1 MVASKGTEEFSM
13 AFMQPFWLLLIL
25 FLPLLWWKL
34 RNRHFVGHSNTQ
46 LLQHREGIG
55 SRVILAIPATLFSIA
70 YVLIVIGLARPQESH
85 IEGQEVIKTRDILMT
100 TDISGS
106 MGTPFGGEIPPPEK
120 GNTELDKELPAIMK
134 VRPPDKNGQFSN
146 QNPQGGAPVGQR
158 RIDAAQA
165 AIMRFIRNRFIAQ
178 QSDRIAIMS
187 FDTEPHWSWPL
198 TDDLK
203 MIYRKGIFVDQGLGG
218 GTNFGDMEPGPIDA
232 AAQHFDER
240 GKAATRVLIM
250 ITDGEDRISPSTFE
264 RLRKLINDRGIR
276 FYIIGVGETLA
287 RRDVDIIRFANEV
300 GGQVF
305 RVENATDLASCFDT
319 IDKMERSEI
328 KVQTTIG
335 FHDVFY
341 RYVLVAL
348 VVFLLGAMAEAYIV
362 TR

>member
-1 MVASKGTEEFSM
+1 M
-13 AFMQPFWLLLIL
+13 AFLQPVWLLLVL
-25 FLPLLWWKL
+25 LLPLLWWKL
-34 RNRHFVGHSNTQ
+34 RNRHYVGHSNTQ
-46 LLQHREGIG
+46 LLPHAGGIG
-55 SRVILAIPATLFSIA
+55 SRIILAIPATLFSFA
-70 YVLIVIGLARPQESH
+70 FVLMVIGLARPQESH

-106 MGTPFGGEIPPPEK
+106 MGSPFGGEIPPPEK

-134 VRPPDKNGQFSN
+134 VRPPDKNGQFGN
-146 QNPQGGAPVGQR
+146 QNNQPQYGNAPVGQR

-165 AIMRFIRNRFIAQ
+165 AIMRFIRNRFIAE

-232 AAQHFDER
+232 ACQHFDER

-250 ITDGEDRISPSTFE
+250 ITDGEDRISQSTYE
-264 RLRKLINDRGIR
+264 RLKKIMTDRGIR

-287 RRDVDIIRFANEV
+287 RRDVDIIRLATDV

-305 RVENATDLASCFDT
+305 RVENATDLAACFDT

-348 VVFLLGAMAEAYIV
+348 VVFLLGALAEAFIV

>member
-1 MVASKGTEEFSM
+1 M
-13 AFMQPFWLLLIL
+13 AFMQPAWLLLIFL
-25 FLPLLWWKL
+25 LPLLWWKL
-34 RNRHFVGHSNTQ
+34 RNRNYLGHSNAQ
-46 LLQHREGIG
+46 LLKPASMI
-55 SRVILAIPATLFSIA
+55 SRLIVALPATFFSIA
-70 YVLIVIGLARPQESH
+70 YLLIVIGLARPQESH
-85 IEGQEVIKTRDILMT
+85 IEGQEVLKSRDILMT

-106 MGTPFGGEIPPPEK
+106 MSAPFQGEIPPPEK
-120 GNTELDKELPAIMK
+120 GNTELDKELPSIVK
-134 VRPPDKNGQFSN
+134 VRPPDKDGRFSQGQPEE
-146 QNPQGGAPVGQR
+146 QRGQR

-165 AIMRFIRNRFIAQ
+165 AIMRFIRNRFIAE

-203 MIYRKGIFVDQGLGG
+203 MIYRKGIFIDQGLGG

-232 AAQHFDER
+232 AALHFDER

-250 ITDGEDRISPSTFE
+250 ITDGEDRISPDTFA
-264 RLRKLINDRGIR
+264 RLEKLINERAIR
-276 FYIIGVGETLA
+276 FYVIGVGETLA
-287 RRDVDIIRFANEV
+287 RRDVDIIRLANAV

-305 RVENATDLASCFDT
+305 RVENGADLVTCFDT

-341 RYVLVAL
+341 HYVLVAL
-348 VVFLLGAMAEAYIV
+348 AVFLLGALAEAYIV
-362 TR
+362 SR